1 MYDKIKKKVHTKGF
15 TLVEIIV
22 SVAIF
27 AIIITSGIGAL
38 VTILDSYQKTQQ
50 QKNLNQALNYALDT
64 MVREIRLGKNYGHD
78 GAGSGDGSNNELT
91 FDATDNRGEVRYSLQ
106 GGAVVLDRSGAA
118 NPQQNGTFALTDDT
132 AIQIDEL
139 TFTVSGNSQT
149 AGGNNRQ
156 PRVWITLAGYDIR
169 DTDQTPTVVQTLVSQ
184 RTLNI

>member
-1 MYDKIKKKVHTKGF
+1 MNKKKNTTKGF

-64 MVREIRLGKNYGHD
+64 MVREIRLGKNYGYD
-78 GAGSGDGSNNELT
+78 GIGSGDGTNNEIT
-91 FDATDNRGEVRYSLQ
+91 FDATDNRGEVRYSLS
-106 GGAVVLDRSGAA
+106 GGAVVLDRSGASI
-118 NPQQNGTFALTDDT
+118 PRLNGTFSLTDST
-132 AIQIDEL
+132 SVQIDEL
-139 TFTVSGNSQT
+139 SFTISGNSQT
-149 AGGNNRQ
+149 PSGNNRQ
-156 PRVWITLAGYDIR
+156 PRVWITLAGHDVR
-169 DTDQTPTVVQTLVSQ
+169 DTDQVSTVVQTLVSQ